1 MLSVDRRDNHIAMLS
16 AEDSTFDSVSKE
28 RYYRK
33 LASFDD
39 SFLPLVNPT
48 DSDAIHMC
56 CESAVLYLRSRTR
69 ENRLVLEEN
78 INYGF
83 CRNLTEIKPAGMIIS
98 ALCFA
103 VVAVGS
109 SIAFDS
115 LSTIPFSN
123 YLAAVGD
130 LFILLFW
137 IIGIKHSD
145 VKRAAENYSK
155 TLIMSIDTLEAEHRD

>member
-1 MLSVDRRDNHIAMLS
+1 MLS